1 MAFCG
6 RGKVLHFLPQGA
18 LSNFYIPFDKFLSY
32 LAASPFIFAT
42 RIRKAIVPPIHKGI
56 QPRHTIE
63 PRTRGQLR
71 HEFSVIEKAMVTVSE
86 DEAQLDPRYH
96 QRNRPVISPCP
107 FLSARV
113 CYKEEGEE
121 AVV

>member
-1 MAFCG
+1 VAFCG
-6 RGKVLHFLPQGA
+6 RGKALHLLPQLR
-18 LSNFYIPFDKFLSY
+18 LSSFCTD
-32 LAASPFIFAT
+32 
-42 RIRKAIVPPIHKGI
+42 VPLHIGI
-56 QPRHTIE
+56 YFFTSVPLH
-63 PRTRGQLR
+63 PSR